1 MTVTISEG
9 LDFTIS
15 GPDYV
20 TVGVP
25 SSVECTSSCFSCTYS
40 MSLDGQSAQGQ
51 GNVLAFTVNNWIETL
66 TVTCTLT
73 DDTSQKTTTTTKQI
87 QVLGK
92 DFFKKIL
99 LKHCE
104 DIGK

>member
-1 MTVTISEG
+1 MIVTISEG
-9 LDFTIS
+9 LDLTIS

-25 SSVECTSSCFSCTYS
+25 SSVECTTSCLSCTYS

-51 GNVLAFTVNNWIETL
+51 GNVLAFTIKNWIETL
-66 TVTCTLT
+66 TVTCTIT

-92 DFFKKIL
+92 KFKKKKT
-99 LKHCE
+99 LKAL
-104 DIGK
+104 